1 MTGGLLSGTLY
12 LFSLWDPAAGND
24 DDLVFFVERDHLG
37 DAVGSAR
44 VVHVPEKREGV
55 RLERRSR
62 SGGVRVRRHS
72 PSWSA
77 GQSGVNHLLVVDAEH
92 VDPSV
97 LEDGRERVSAQSN
110 MYKASLSGDTWLFHC
125 HPLDSN

>member
-1 MTGGLLSGTLY
+1 MTSGLLSETLY

-24 DDLVFFVERDHLG
+24 DDLVFFVESYHLG

-44 VVHVPEKREGV
+44 VVHVPEKGEGV
-55 RLERRSR
+55 RLKGCSR
-62 SGGVRVRRHS
+62 SAAIGVRRHS

-92 VDPSV
+92 VDPAV
-97 LEDGRERVSAQSN
+97 LEDG
-110 MYKASLSGDTWLFHC
+110 
-125 HPLDSN
+125 